1 MAVPAP
7 PPVDPPPPD
16 LLTLQARA
24 IGLPPCLDVSLHA
37 ALTASAPTPAAE
49 ALVGLA
55 LPPPPA
61 DADALAAAAPAT
73 EDTPAPSRRWVTTA
87 RQPLVADTSFFLV
100 PHLLTFDDGDALMGA
115 LEGGS
120 PDLLSSVAVAAGLA
134 TPPAELQLTSP
145 SAAGAST
152 GAAGAAGAA
161 EQTSAAPPLAAV
173 AAAAP
178 PARPSRPAVRDIPS
192 LLSRLGNPPLS
203 TLDAV
208 RAVDLRGDGLDAAAV
223 AGLRLPL
230 LTPGVGVLDVRGNA
244 LPVGALTALAA
255 ELSSLRVLGCDP
267 LAPADAVAVAAAAP
281 GLEVING
288 VRVERRPAAAAARA
302 SADAP
307 AADVSAADAPA
318 TDAPVADAPAA
329 DASATEAPA
338 AAASPPAAAPA
349 VPAATAAARA
359 AAPVTTTSGESL
371 PPAPATLLA
380 AIGPVTHAYTVA
392 RPDAP
397 ADTRA
402 VWYVPAP
409 LGACLRHAPAAA
421 ANVRVGRIFWGGHPR
436 DVVWATRPVA
446 AGEALRRDYAAGVEG
461 AAARAEVL
469 EHFGVQ
475 D

>member
-24 IGLPPCLDVSLHA
+24 IGLPTSLDSPLHA
-37 ALTASAPTPAAE
+37 ALTATAPTPAAE

-55 LPPPPA
+55 PPPLATTDALAGAPPPA
-61 DADALAAAAPAT
+61 ATSPAAEGTPAT
-73 EDTPAPSRRWVTTA
+73 FRRWVTTA
-87 RQPLVADTSFFLV
+87 RRPLVADTSFFLV
-100 PHLLTFDDGDALMGA
+100 PYLLRFDGGDALMGA

-120 PDLLSSVAVAAGLA
+120 PELLASLAVAVGLA
-134 TPPAELQLTSP
+134 PPPAELQLAPS
-145 SAAGAST
+145 SAAVAS
-152 GAAGAAGAA
+152 AGAA
-161 EQTSAAPPLAAV
+161 EATGAV
-173 AAAAP
+173 ATTSPAAAP

-208 RAVDLRGDGLDAAAV
+208 RVVDLRGDGLDAAGVTA
-223 AGLRLPL
+223 LRLPL

-244 LPVGALTALAA
+244 LPTDALTALAA
-255 ELSSLRVLGCDP
+255 ELPRLRVLGCEP
-267 LAPADAVAVAAAAP
+267 LSPADAVAVAAAAP
-281 GLEVING
+281 GLDVING
-288 VRVERRPAAAAARA
+288 VRVERRPSPAAGEA
-302 SADAP
+302 ADAP
-307 AADVSAADAPA
+307 AADS
-318 TDAPVADAPAA
+318 PAA
-329 DASATEAPA
+329 DAAAAEASSPPAVAAAVPAAASPATSAPA
-338 AAASPPAAAPA
+338 AAAATTDAAP
-349 VPAATAAARA
+349 P
-359 AAPVTTTSGESL
+359 
-371 PPAPATLLA
+371 PPAPTASTLLA

-392 RPDAP
+392 RPDHP
-397 ADTRA
+397 TDTRA

-409 LGACLRHAPAAA
+409 LGACLCHAPAAD
-421 ANVRVGRIFWGGHPR
+421 ANVRVGRVFWGGHPR